1 MNIFSKFLP
10 YPFNGLSS
18 EDLGQAEVVSTT
30 CIWIIIVF
38 FLSAVCIQ
46 SFRSSKLKRNIKRAR
61 VLLDKL
67 RSDQL
72 AAVRNGLDDQMDLIP
87 VVGELWHEFNETL
100 VTSRDGSAIYN
111 TVDADHFFNPS
122 TLGQG
127 VADSRFISAVPG
139 MLTALGVF
147 GTFVGLQFG
156 LDSLDLTT
164 PDKMSDSMAF
174 VVEGAATAFKTSVW
188 GILASLAFNIVEKII
203 EGGLLK
209 RIRTFQFR
217 IDRLFDRT
225 LGEQALVDIKGN
237 TSESERLLRHLGEQI
252 GEKVQ
257 EGISS
262 AVGPHMEKLG
272 QVMSEFAER
281 QATGAETALQDLVE
295 SFSEKL
301 SNAGQQ
307 QAESMENSANS
318 LTLAMD
324 RLDKT
329 IDSFL
334 KEVATQITDL
344 NEVVR
349 TNQEVSAKS
358 QERAEQVINNTTK
371 SQEQFSEVSTEVA
384 NAATSLRSTIEN
396 LEGVN
401 KAFSETVEH
410 FATSQSNATRA
421 FQSTV
426 QSLSETTKSLDAAG
440 ERTEKFYGQI
450 SEAILEISEV
460 TTRAQDAI
468 ASLPE
473 KHQAVLNT
481 FFTDLTQNLDTYKNS
496 LGKLTV
502 EFSEKLQGS
511 TNHRINEWTANT
523 QEFCNN
529 MKDAVEFLNGTI
541 IEMKGI
547 TSNLK

>member
-1 MNIFSKFLP
+1 MSIFSKFLP
-10 YPFNGLSS
+10 YPFNGLST

-38 FLSAVCIQ
+38 FLSAVCVQ

-72 AAVRNGLDDQMDLIP
+72 AAVRNSLDEQMDLIP

-100 VTSRDGSAIYN
+100 VKSRDGSAIYN

-281 QATGAETALQDLVE
+281 QATGAETAMQDLVE

-334 KEVATQITDL
+334 KEVASQITDL

-496 LGKLTV
+496 LGNLTV

-541 IEMKGI
+541 IEMKDI